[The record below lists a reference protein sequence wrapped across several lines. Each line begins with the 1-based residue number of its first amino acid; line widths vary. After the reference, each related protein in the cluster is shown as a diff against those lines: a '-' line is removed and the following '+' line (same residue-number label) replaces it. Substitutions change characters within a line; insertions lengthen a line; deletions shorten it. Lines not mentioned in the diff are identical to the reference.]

1 VPCRQVRRARG
12 VGVVRHGRGGGL
24 RPPLRSAPGAN
35 GWYVQFERS
44 RQARSRSSDLAHV
57 CGLVRTRADG

>member
-1 VPCRQVRRARG
+1 MRRARAVPCRQVRRARG

-35 GWYVQFERS
+35 GWYVQFE
-44 RQARSRSSDLAHV
+44 
-57 CGLVRTRADG
+57 